1 MQNNNNMNLL
11 GFEDVVLDSLDE
23 DNDFVHI
30 HASVKRMDIVFTVG
44 LVGFG
49 FMIIEFKGLRILIS
63 VVRNVLFI

>member
-23 DNDFVHI
+23 DNDFVHVLT
-30 HASVKRMDIVFTVG
+30 SVKRMDIVFTVV

-49 FMIIEFKGLRILIS
+49 FMIIELKGLRILIS
-63 VVRNVLFI
+63 VVRNILFI